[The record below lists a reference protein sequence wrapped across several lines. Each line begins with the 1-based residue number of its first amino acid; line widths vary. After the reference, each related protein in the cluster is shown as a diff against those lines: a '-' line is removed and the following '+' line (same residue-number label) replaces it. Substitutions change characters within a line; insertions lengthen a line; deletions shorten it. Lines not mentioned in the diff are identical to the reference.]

1 MLNCFYICLKQGYK
15 VSGPDSDIK
24 WVIGLLSEVVDTA
37 NKTPNLSS
45 VFTDSQCI
53 LHFPSQ
59 MHMGHKKLGNYYYLC
74 VKDACKVLRHNSISK
89 WTVGAT
95 AVYLTKA
102 SKITH
107 PRC

>member
-1 MLNCFYICLKQGYK
+1 MHVSHFKDVKLLLYMFETRYK
-15 VSGPDSDIK
+15 VSGSDYDIK
-24 WVIGLLSEVVDTA
+24 WVIGLLSGVVDTA

-89 WTVGAT
+89 WVVGAT
-95 AVYLTKA
+95 TIA
-102 SKITH
+102 
-107 PRC
+107 